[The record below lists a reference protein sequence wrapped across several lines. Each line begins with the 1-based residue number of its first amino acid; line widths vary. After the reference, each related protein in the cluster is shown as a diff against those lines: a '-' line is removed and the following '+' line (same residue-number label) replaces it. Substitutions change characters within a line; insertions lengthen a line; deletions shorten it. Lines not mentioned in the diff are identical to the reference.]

1 MERKR
6 RAGRVDVF
14 VQAAKAAA
22 ALSFTAFS
30 LMAIWLSLLWLTQ
43 NFPIARALT

>member
-1 MERKR
+1 M
-6 RAGRVDVF
+6 F

-22 ALSFTAFS
+22 ALSFTGLG

-43 NFPIARALT
+43 NFPIAKVLT